1 MRLQHLLASLLLA
14 SSTVLAQPS
23 SNGTSAVNDP
33 TMVENTGNS
42 TDATKTNTVRY
53 ECSSWIATLCA
64 SDLDSSSG
72 LSETEYHTF
81 LSNIKDPPHVAEYF
95 RSIPSFNQL
104 AWVFRAVH
112 KSLACRCQTFG
123 MCKGCCTGDDA
134 EILLNGLGGG
144 NDTTTTV
151 EEVDEEYVDF
161 VCQQIAYVLSASIT
175 GHTPTARPSMSSPTH
190 LTIGSTTSRPVIGT
204 SDPLSFSLKPTV
216 YAPVEV
222 IADVIVV
229 EGASE
234 QEQTSGI
241 GTGGIVGINI
251 AVFLAIISV
260 IALVSYRHKLERS
273 RLRKLAEDNLL
284 EEDIEATPQVA
295 NKSPGLISVRE
306 MHSADEGF
314 ETQVLPESNPAADEI
329 LALITLVE
337 TNATQAPSH
346 FESALPYIESESDPD
361 SHAPSY
367 IESVPSYLESEPD
380 PYSHSAPSYLESTS
394 SYLES
399 EPDPESE
406 EDKSLASSS
415 VWSGSDA
422 GESSSANYYRN
433 ETDGSSLAALGVAS
447 TVTAKLMAPST
458 PNEKR

>member
-1 MRLQHLLASLLLA
+1 MRLQHLVASLLLV
-14 SSTVLAQPS
+14 SSTALAQPS
-23 SNGTSAVNDP
+23 SNATSANDSI
-33 TMVENTGNS
+33 MAIGSS
-42 TDATKTNTVRY
+42 TDATKTNTLTY
-53 ECSSWIATLCA
+53 ECNSWIATLYA
-64 SDLDSSSG
+64 SDLDSSNG
-72 LSETEYHTF
+72 LSEAEYHTF
-81 LSNIKDPPHVAEYF
+81 LSNIEDPPHLAEYF
-95 RSIPSFNQL
+95 RGIPSFNQL

-112 KSLACRCQTFG
+112 KSLACRCQNFG
-123 MCKGCCTGDDA
+123 MGEGCCTGDDA
-134 EILLNGLGGG
+134 EILLNGLGRG

-151 EEVDEEYVDF
+151 EKVDEEYVDF
-161 VCQQIAYVLSASIT
+161 VCQQIAYVLSASIS
-175 GHTPTARPSMSSPTH
+175 GHTPTPTARPSVSASIPHSLGSVTSSPI
-190 LTIGSTTSRPVIGT
+190 IGA

-222 IADVIVV
+222 VTDVIVV

-234 QEQTSGI
+234 QEQTNGI

-273 RLRKLAEDNLL
+273 RLRKQAVDNLL

-306 MHSADEGF
+306 IHSADEGF

-329 LALITLVE
+329 LALISLVE
-337 TNATQAPSH
+337 TNTTHGPSH

-367 IESVPSYLESEPD
+367 IESVSSYLGSEAD
-380 PYSHSAPSYLESTS
+380 PSSHSAPSYLESTS

-406 EDKSLASSS
+406 EDESCASSS

-422 GESSSANYYRN
+422 GDTASTNYYRKG
-433 ETDGSSLAALGVAS
+433 TDGTALAALGVAS